1 MRFNKS
7 ISNNNDTNKIYEAV
21 SSSSSSSPHFSSQTS
36 SSTTTTNNHE
46 NSLVH
51 IDTVKVDEKSR
62 LVLTKKAKDILYI
75 QPKDTV
81 VIYHDRIN
89 NHVILKVQRGINNNI
104 VDSWILKRNVVVGYT
119 HGYKSGIRSNSS
131 GNSSGSSSS
140 SSIHQHHRQQQ
151 QENEE
156 QEYRKPFNIML
167 IDDEPDVL
175 FTLKTIISSQ
185 GYNVEDFADSQEA
198 LKRFLQVTNTTTTNK
213 DSDAPSYYKLVIT
226 DIRMRALNG
235 VQIYQILK
243 ALDKNIKILFI
254 SGLDSA
260 EEIISVLPN
269 VTLNDI
275 IRKPIEADSLNQII
289 QNAILS

>member
-7 ISNNNDTNKIYEAV
+7 ISNNNDTDKIYEAI
-21 SSSSSSSPHFSSQTS
+21 SSSSHFSSQTS
-36 SSTTTTNNHE
+36 SSTTTNNHE

-140 SSIHQHHRQQQ
+140 NSSSIHQHHRQQQ

-175 FTLKTIISSQ
+175 LTLKTIISSQ
-185 GYNVEDFADSQEA
+185 RYNVEAFEDSQEA
-198 LKRFLQVTNTTTTNK
+198 LKRFLQVTNITGK

-226 DIRMRALNG
+226 DIRMQGLNG
-235 VQIYQILK
+235 VQFYQILK

-269 VTLNDI
+269 VTLKDI
-275 IRKPIEADSLNQII
+275 IRKPIEAAVLIR
-289 QNAILS
+289 